1 MKRHVLSKGQIGQ
14 SIVILAIGFIALVGF
29 VGIVT
34 DVSLLFIRYST
45 LRRAV
50 DAAAVAAAGQ
60 MRRIPD
66 TTDNGIAEDQATSI
80 ANMNLAARTF
90 IEYYGLS
97 PRTVLVETCR
107 AQNVHL
113 DGAGRPMDNAT
124 PRNYLYLYD
133 TSGSRIGPN
142 PAADPQ
148 VRERYEQLCTED
160 ELKLVRVTAQIDSP
174 TAFLSILGFPTITLT
189 ETAISQTAVIDVVMI
204 IDVSESMLNETGYD
218 DWERIGQGVRY
229 LPPTV
234 SPYDFTAWGNIVGST
249 QNALNT
255 AYASQIEVFR
265 PTVASLDDVEPRVE
279 CRVRAWPV
287 SAYGFADIPDT
298 ARATQNNPTSLLP
311 QEYENYLTSTGRSM
325 SYFSPPAPVPNPLPN
340 PYTPPAPV
348 PQRYWGFVPM
358 YNFFGCCNDPDGNW
372 RFDDAICQPFRDA
385 RDAAENFLYRLDFIR
400 GDRIAFVTIDRRA
413 HIVDPDGPG
422 IQTPMIETQFNLT
435 TGDPNTSRR
444 GAYETLR
451 DVVGVRAEP
460 SFYADGEPGTAADD
474 DGYWDGFNDGG
485 RNTTWA
491 EYMGNTGIRIGEFLD
506 HPVFDQCPF
515 DMAMLQPEFS
525 LVDFYPNGTPRT
537 SSTTLMNDVINS
549 SFPGLPAWF
558 NSVGTP
564 GRDPRFYNYE
574 ESASCAGSNYGGGLK
589 AASNVLFSNARRE
602 GAVWIMVFLSDGA
615 AGASNP
621 MTRQQSTPVISRT
634 GPTRS
639 VAANPYNTVGG
650 NYVALPG
657 EYGGFGLCPQG
668 TQVNPGRWV
677 ITSEFPVCSDIYPQT
692 RHFCGNQPANP
703 DLRPIDVTP
712 GCDIDFYD
720 VDDYARDWADWIGL
734 ANLPG
739 VVSGSSGRVADQQLP
754 TIFTIGF
761 GLAFERP
768 PATSGCSGAD
778 DCLRRGNIPD
788 TLGEE
793 LLRYIADVGDNF
805 RIDDDYQQYVLGPRI
820 PNRVDVV
827 DPDWGVRGPCER
839 PALFAAQ
846 RGTYMP
852 LPPRQSC
859 GNYFNAVNGDAL
871 EDVFNQIAQ
880 RMFTRLSQ

>member
-1 MKRHVLSKGQIGQ
+1 MGQ

-66 TTDNGIAEDQATSI
+66 TTENGIAEDQAASV

-124 PRNYLYLYD
+124 PRNYLYLYNGAGVR
-133 TSGSRIGPN
+133 TGPN
-142 PAADPQ
+142 TAADAQ
-148 VRERYEQLCTED
+148 VRERYEQLCTDD
-160 ELKLVRVTAQIDSP
+160 ELKLVRVTAQIESP
-174 TAFLSILGFPTITLT
+174 TAFLSILGYPTVTLT
-189 ETAISQTAVIDVVMI
+189 ETAISQTAVIDVVMV

-218 DWERIGQGVRY
+218 DWETIGQGVRY
-229 LPPTV
+229 LPPTI
-234 SPYDFTAWGNIVGST
+234 SPYDWTAWGNLVAST

-255 AYASQIEVFR
+255 TYASQIEVFR
-265 PTVASLDDVEPRVE
+265 PTAASLDDAEPRVE
-279 CRVRAWPV
+279 CRVRAWPM
-287 SAYGFADIPDT
+287 SAYATAAIPDPVRS
-298 ARATQNNPTSLLP
+298 ASNPSSPLR
-311 QEYENYLTSTGRSM
+311 QEYENYLAGTGRSM
-325 SYFSPPAPVPNPLPN
+325 SYFSPPAPVPDPLPV
-340 PYTPPAPV
+340 PYTPPAAV
-348 PQRYWGFVPM
+348 SQRYWGFVPM
-358 YNFFGCCNDPDGNW
+358 YNSFGCCNDPDGNW

-385 RDAAENFLYRLDFIR
+385 RDAAENFLERLDFIR
-400 GDRIAFVTIDRRA
+400 GDRIAYVTFDRQA
-413 HIVDPDGPG
+413 YIVDPDGTG
-422 IQTPMIETQFNLT
+422 IQTPMIETQLNIT
-435 TGDPNTSRR
+435 TGDPLTSRR
-444 GAYETLR
+444 GAWETLR
-451 DVVGVRAEP
+451 AVVGVRAEP
-460 SFYADGEPGTAADD
+460 SFYADGEPGNPADN

-491 EYMGNTGIRIGEFLD
+491 EYMGNTGSRIGEFLD
-506 HPVFDQCPF
+506 HPVFNQCPF
-515 DMAMLQPEFS
+515 DMASMAPEYS
-525 LVDFYPNGTPRT
+525 LVDFYPDGTPRGPT
-537 SSTTLMNDVINS
+537 TTLMNDSVNAGV
-549 SFPGLPAWF
+549 PGLPVWF
-558 NSVGTP
+558 DAVGTP
-564 GRDPRFYNYE
+564 GRDRRFFNYE
-574 ESASCAGSNYGGGLK
+574 AIAACAGTNIGAGLRN
-589 AASNVLFSNARRE
+589 ASSALFTNARRE

-621 MTRQQSTPVISRT
+621 VSRQQSTAILTRT
-634 GPTRS
+634 GATLS

-657 EYGGFGLCPQG
+657 EYGGFGLCPFG
-668 TQVNPGRWV
+668 TQTSPGRWV
-677 ITSEFPVCSDIYPQT
+677 TGEPFPWCSDTRADT
-692 RHFCGNQPANP
+692 RHFCGDVPANP

-712 GCDIDFYD
+712 NCNINFYD

-739 VVSGSSGRVADQQLP
+739 VVSGTGGRIGDQQLP

-761 GLAFERP
+761 GLAFEQNRAACGTD
-768 PATSGCSGAD
+768 ATCIRQANVAD
-778 DCLRRGNIPD
+778 N
-788 TLGEE
+788 LGEE

-805 RIDDDYQQYVLGPRI
+805 RIDDDYQQLVLGPRI
-820 PNRVDVV
+820 PNRVDLAP
-827 DPDWGVRGPCER
+827 PDQEWGVRGPCEQ

-852 LPPRQSC
+852 IFPAESC